1 MLMVQTS
8 FIYFLYIKRNTILD
22 FLELWKGDSNIP
34 SEEKGS
40 SAVII

>member
-8 FIYFLYIKRNTILD
+8 FVYFLYTKSDTILD
-22 FLELWKGDSNIP
+22 FLELWKGDRNIP
-34 SEEKGS
+34 SEEKAS